1 MDRRFARIWRKIDA
15 IGLFRACLLTSVLVH
30 AAAYSVYHIVM
41 MPRAAVS
48 SEDIKL
54 QDVEVDFEDF
64 PPELIGGTTR
74 PAPVEKQEW
83 VEGTSK
89 TAEDA
94 LEEEINL
101 SALSGDG
108 TDKDGYLFSF
118 NGDRPPTPIINF
130 DLRAFFPREAK
141 EANITRKTVVL
152 LIQVEADGTLK
163 SAKLLSERAG
173 YGFDEAALKIV
184 HMARFAPGYVK
195 GRPTRMVHKLPIT
208 FVLEEW

>member
-1 MDRRFARIWRKIDA
+1 
-15 IGLFRACLLTSVLVH
+15 VLVH

-41 MPRAAVS
+41 TPRAAVS

-83 VEGTSK
+83 VEGASK